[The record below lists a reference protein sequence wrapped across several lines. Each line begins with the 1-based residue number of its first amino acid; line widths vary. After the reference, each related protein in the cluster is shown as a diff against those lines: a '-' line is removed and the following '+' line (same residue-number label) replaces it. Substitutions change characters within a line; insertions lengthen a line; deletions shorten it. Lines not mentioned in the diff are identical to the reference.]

1 MTGIFTAEQEKKL
14 AALLDEA
21 VKLKGFA
28 ELLDGHLFKALI
40 TFVDD
45 TFVDKLDEE
54 VKTQLSGLATACLN
68 EDVDEATVLAADLL
82 NSLIDIPV
90 LEEGSE
96 ALIFKG
102 AVELIVAAVLKWI
115 ESKRAE

>member
-1 MTGIFTAEQEKKL
+1 MTGIFTTEQEKKL
-14 AALLDEA
+14 ASLLDEA

-28 ELLDGHLFKALI
+28 ELIDGFLFKALI

-45 TFVDKLDEE
+45 RFVDKLSDEL
-54 VKTQLSGLATACLN
+54 KTQLSGLATACLD
-68 EDVDEATVLAADLL
+68 EDIEAAKTLAADLL
-82 NSLIDIPV
+82 NSLVDIPG
-90 LEEGSE
+90 LGEDSE

-115 ESKRAE
+115 ESKETE